1 MPTYTV
7 SQVAT
12 YIRSEL
18 EADPHLADLWIE
30 GEVSNLSIASSGHA
44 YFNLKDRQAVLQA
57 VMFRSQRGIHLL
69 ANGESVTAHGRI
81 SFYEPRGTLN
91 IMVDVVA
98 PQGLG
103 ELALE
108 LERLKQKLASEG
120 LFDPSRKRQLPAFP
134 KVVGA
139 VTSPTGAAFHDIQNV
154 LARRYPLARLVL
166 SPTQVQGEGSAQSIA
181 TALETLD
188 REGGCDVIIVARGG
202 GSIED
207 LWSFNEEVVARAIYA
222 CRTPVVSG
230 VGHETDE
237 TIADYVADVRAP
249 TPSAAAELV
258 VPDAQDLKSTTAFLT
273 QRMSRSLSN
282 RLERERMGVDRL
294 RRQLEAGLPDV
305 STLRRRI
312 DDLSRIAGSA
322 VAFLATQ
329 RRLEVDGVGQRL
341 RGLDPRATLRRGF
354 SVVEIASSG
363 SVLTRAEQVSA
374 GEELRITVSDGE
386 VPATAGRP
394 AEGSPPR
401 MAAKPAAA
409 NVPKTL
415 EPEPVPARKR
425 RKRNA
430 DQPPASAML
439 L

>member
-7 SQVAT
+7 SQVAS

-18 EADPHLADLWIE
+18 ESDPHLADLWIE

-69 ANGESVTAHGRI
+69 ANGDSVTAHGRV

-120 LFDPSRKRQLPAFP
+120 LFDPSRKRPLPAFP
-134 KVVGA
+134 KVIGV
-139 VTSPTGAAFHDIQNV
+139 VTSPTGAVFHDIQNV
-154 LARRYPLARLVL
+154 LSRRFPLAKLVL
-166 SPTQVQGEGSAQSIA
+166 SPTQVQGDGAAASIA
-181 TALETLD
+181 SALELLD

-202 GSIED
+202 GSLED

-222 CRTPVVSG
+222 CSTPVVSG

-249 TPSAAAELV
+249 TPSAAAELI
-258 VPDAQDLKSTTAFLT
+258 VPDARDLKSTAMFLL
-273 QRMSRSLSN
+273 QRMSRSLAT
-282 RLERERMGVDRL
+282 RVEQEREGVNRL
-294 RRQLEAGLPDV
+294 RRQMEAGLPDIP
-305 STLRRRI
+305 TLRRRI
-312 DDLSRIAGSA
+312 DDMSRIAGST
-322 VAFLATQ
+322 VASLSTQ
-329 RRLEVDGVGQRL
+329 RRLEVDGVNQRL
-341 RGLDPRATLRRGF
+341 RGLDPRATLSRGF
-354 SVVEIASSG
+354 AVVEVVKSGVALTSTGQVSSG
-363 SVLTRAEQVSA
+363 D
-374 GEELRITVSDGE
+374 ELRITVSDGE
-386 VPATAGRP
+386 VAAVAGESGQGDSSKAGMESASPASPVSSDP
-394 AEGSPPR
+394 A
-401 MAAKPAAA
+401 
-409 NVPKTL
+409 
-415 EPEPVPARKR
+415 PVPAR
-425 RKRNA
+425 RKRKA
-430 DQPPASAML
+430 KAEQPPASAL
-439 L
+439 LL

>member
-7 SQVAT
+7 SQVAS

-69 ANGESVTAHGRI
+69 SSGESVTAHGRI

-120 LFDPSRKRQLPAFP
+120 LFDPARKRPLPAFP
-134 KVVGA
+134 KVVGV
-139 VTSPTGAAFHDIQNV
+139 VTSPSGAVFHDIQNV
-154 LARRYPLARLVL
+154 LSRRYPLARLVL
-166 SPTQVQGEGSAQSIA
+166 SPTQVQGEGASANIVS
-181 TALETLD
+181 ALELLD
-188 REGGCDVIIVARGG
+188 RDGGCDVIIVARGG
-202 GSIED
+202 GSLED
-207 LWSFNEEVVARAIYA
+207 LWSFNEESVARAIYA

-249 TPSAAAELV
+249 TPSAAAELIA
-258 VPDAQDLKSTTAFLT
+258 PDVRDLKATVSAFL
-273 QRMSRSLSN
+273 QRMDRNLN
-282 RLERERMGVDRL
+282 GLVRQERQSVERL
-294 RRQLEAGLPDV
+294 RRQMESGLPDIP
-305 STLRRRI
+305 TLRRRI
-312 DDLSRIAGSA
+312 DDLSRIAGSS
-322 VAFLATQ
+322 VTSLSRQ
-329 RRLEVDGVGQRL
+329 KRLEVDGLNQRL

-354 SVVEIASSG
+354 SVVELV
-363 SVLTRAEQVSA
+363 SVGTALTSVSQASA
-374 GEELRITVSDGE
+374 GDELRITVSDGE
-386 VPATAGRP
+386 VPAVA
-394 AEGSPPR
+394 GSPGETAVSNPAFSSPTKGTKEPIR
-401 MAAKPAAA
+401 KKRKPKAEHPAAS
-409 NVPKTL
+409 
-415 EPEPVPARKR
+415 AR
-425 RKRNA
+425 
-430 DQPPASAML
+430 L